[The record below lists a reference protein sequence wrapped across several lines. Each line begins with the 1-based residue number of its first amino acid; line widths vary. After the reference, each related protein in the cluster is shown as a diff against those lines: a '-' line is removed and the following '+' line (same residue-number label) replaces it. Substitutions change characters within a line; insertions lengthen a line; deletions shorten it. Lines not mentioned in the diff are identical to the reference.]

1 MIEDR
6 GITWGALWK
15 ILAMLGLVSILFVT
29 REILVAVFLAI
40 IVSSALDPWVSYLE
54 KKNVPRILGTL
65 AIYIIAILMVSI
77 IIYLL
82 VPVALVEL
90 NSILGN
96 SSGLLGSIVQNFG
109 EDGAQVFNGLIQSI
123 NEVTAGFLGGKITI
137 LTIFSR
143 FLGGIFFAAI
153 VFIISFYLTVGRD
166 GVEKFLVTVLPYQY
180 HEGVLT
186 IYERVRWKISL
197 WFRGQLLLS
206 LIVGLAVFIGLWIL
220 GVKYSLVLGL
230 SAGMFEIIPYV
241 GPIFSGSMAVLFALT
256 GSVTLGLYTLILFL
270 VIQQLE
276 SHLLVPTVMG
286 RSTNLNPVIVLVSM
300 LMGGKIFGL
309 IGVIL
314 AVPVAVLFQE
324 ILRDWSVS
332 HRPLPPSPESQ
343 NV

>member
-1 MIEDR
+1 MV
-6 GITWGALWK
+6 
-15 ILAMLGLVSILFVT
+15 GLVATLFVT

-40 IVSSALDPWVSYLE
+40 IISSALDPWVSSLE
-54 KKNVPRILGTL
+54 RRNVPRILGTL
-65 AIYIIAILMVSI
+65 AIYIVAILIIAV

-90 NSILGN
+90 NSILSN
-96 SSGLLGSIVQNFG
+96 SGGFLGSIVQTFG
-109 EDGAQVFNGLIQSI
+109 EEGAKVFNSLIQSL

-143 FLGGIFFAAI
+143 FLGGLFFAAI
-153 VFIISFYLTVGRD
+153 VFVISFYLTVGRD
-166 GVEKFLVTVLPYQY
+166 GVEKFLITVLPYQH
-180 HEGVLT
+180 HEQVLT
-186 IYERVRWKISL
+186 IYERVRRKISL

-220 GVKYSLVLGL
+220 GVKYSLVLGIA
-230 SAGMFEIIPYV
+230 AGLFELIPYV

-256 GSVTLGLYTLILFL
+256 ESVTLGMYALILFI

-276 SHLLVPTVMG
+276 SHLLIPTVMG
-286 RSTNLNPVIVLVSM
+286 RTTNLNPVIVLVSL

-314 AVPVAVLFQE
+314 AVPLAVLAQE
-324 ILRDWSVS
+324 MLRDWSVS
-332 HRPLPPSPESQ
+332 HRPVAPAEPIS
-343 NV
+343 